1 MNADDHDDEEHT
13 APIAASEDKIESTV
27 KLICRFKKRIILTT
41 KATDNVEQATP
52 IKKKI
57 KEGQISTS
65 LPRKKQRKDMTP
77 LVPAIAPTPTTTP
90 TPIETEITTMPTTPM
105 LMESTITPAPTPTPP
120 VTPKIPVTL
129 LKGPTTTIC
138 EHCNRP
144 FYVED
149 NYTKH
154 VICCKFF
161 HQTRAQ
167 RDVDTDMTIDPLPT
181 PRQQYRLIQELM
193 VRNNELSVEVAKLK
207 DMMQRR
213 NRKIVLD
220 LLSHP
225 ANRPLQ
231 TFTQWTQSLEVSS
244 AHLEAVFD
252 FDLLTGMKRCIG
264 DSIEKILIHD
274 LPLRTFVEKPNMF
287 YIYDTHVNA
296 CSLVNA
302 SSPPTTTTT
311 TATPKWVN
319 MNTAEFSK
327 WVTNV
332 FAHRFLQAFTV
343 WKTEQMRTIDRKN
356 DKLMDIMMR
365 YSQKVLGYGP
375 SSDDK
380 RSGDLRKWL
389 HSMAEQP
396 VAEIQYV

>member
-1 MNADDHDDEEHT
+1 MDEQQTTGRVVAEPATQAT
-13 APIAASEDKIESTV
+13 AEPTSV
-27 KLICRFKKRIILTT
+27 QLIYRFKKRVILTT
-41 KATDNVEQATP
+41 KPIVNVEQATP
-52 IKKKI
+52 DKKI
-57 KEGQISTS
+57 KEGQISIS
-65 LPRKKQRKDMTP
+65 PSRKKQRKHMTP
-77 LVPAIAPTPTTTP
+77 TATQTP
-90 TPIETEITTMPTTPM
+90 TPIVHVQHHVQHHVPATPTATP
-105 LMESTITPAPTPTPP
+105 IPIVPAPTA
-120 VTPKIPVTL
+120 
-129 LKGPTTTIC
+129 TIC
-138 EHCNRP
+138 EHCNRT
-144 FYVED
+144 FYIED

-167 RDVDTDMTIDPLPT
+167 RDVDTDMSIDPLPS

-193 VRNNELSVEVAKLK
+193 VRNNELSGEVAKLK

-231 TFTQWTQSLEVSS
+231 TFTQWTQSLQVSP
-244 AHLEAVFD
+244 AHLDAVFD

-264 DSIEKILIHD
+264 DSIAKILIHD

-287 YIYDTHVNA
+287 YIYDTHVSA
-296 CSLVNA
+296 CIQVDTSG
-302 SSPPTTTTT
+302 SKPPHLAADTTTTT
-311 TATPKWVN
+311 TATRISTTGAAKWYN
-319 MNTAEFSK
+319 MNAAEFSK

-343 WKTEQMRTIDRKN
+343 WKTEQMHTIDRKN
-356 DKLMDIMMR
+356 ERLMDIMMR
-365 YSQKVLGYGP
+365 YSHKVLGYGP
-375 SSDDK
+375 NSDDK
-380 RSGDLRKWL
+380 RAGDVRRWL